1 MHDGRHCNGADL
13 RPLLVRLSHRAGEGS
28 CKVFG
33 RCWGWEMRLGVG
45 GDARF
50 ERVVFALEMPSLLL
64 DVVIDSCG
72 IHYERRA

>member
-1 MHDGRHCNGADL
+1 
-13 RPLLVRLSHRAGEGS
+13 
-28 CKVFG
+28 
-33 RCWGWEMRLGVG
+33 MRLGVG

-72 IHYERRA
+72 IHYERRAYRAL